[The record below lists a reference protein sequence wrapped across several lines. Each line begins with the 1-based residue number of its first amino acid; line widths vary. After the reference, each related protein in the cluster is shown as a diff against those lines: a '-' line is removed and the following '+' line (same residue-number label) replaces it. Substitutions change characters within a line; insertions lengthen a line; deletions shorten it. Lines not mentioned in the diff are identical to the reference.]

1 VQQLRGDDVILAGN
15 YIELGL
21 NNSGSVIDN
30 NSTSYGG
37 PTGIYGSSGLDTS
50 AQSTRTL
57 SAATTAT
64 GGQVG
69 IAQSVSFD
77 ANSGFIDFGV
87 SLTNTGTTDLTN
99 PIYARG
105 LDPDQDVYIGGPYDT

>member
-21 NNSGSVIDN
+21 NNSGSVM
-30 NSTSYGG
+30 ST
-37 PTGIYGSSGLDTS
+37 
-50 AQSTRTL
+50 
-57 SAATTAT
+57 ATTAT

-77 ANSGFIDFGV
+77 ANSGFIDFGF
-87 SLTNTGTTDLTN
+87 
-99 PIYARG
+99 P
-105 LDPDQDVYIGGPYDT
+105 